1 MSTATNPR
9 PIDDVDAL
17 LDASAETTQRSE
29 LSLAADLIREMKA
42 AVSEADAGDFA
53 SDAEVA
59 ALAKKWKLNQA
70 H

>member
-9 PIDDVDAL
+9 PTDDVDAL
-17 LDASAETTQRSE
+17 LDVSAETTQRSE
-29 LSLAADLIREMKA
+29 LSLAADFSREIEA

-59 ALAKKWKLNQA
+59 ALAKKWKLNQTR
-70 H
+70 